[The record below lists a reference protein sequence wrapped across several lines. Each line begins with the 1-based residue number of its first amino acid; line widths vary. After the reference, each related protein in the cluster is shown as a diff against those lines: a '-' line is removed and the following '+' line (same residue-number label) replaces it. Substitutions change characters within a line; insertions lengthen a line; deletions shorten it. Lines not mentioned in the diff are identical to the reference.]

1 MIMAT
6 ALQAHRETLLT
17 TIRGVRSRWRW
28 KVVLRSLTVLLGAG
42 IGTVLVAAYGL
53 EQFRFSP
60 AAIITARIV
69 TYLVLA
75 ALGWFFFVRPL
86 ARRVTD
92 QQVALYLEEHEP
104 SLQELLLSAVDAG
117 FPSHPA
123 AATGESAT
131 LLGRLVESAIE
142 KCEDIDL
149 GRGLERRSLWRS
161 AAVMGGIAIAAAAIF
176 TVGPAYLRQ
185 GALAVLVPVSNVEA
199 ASPYRIDVQPGH
211 ATVARGAD
219 VTVTAKLSG
228 FTATEV
234 DIFTRSGDGAPFE
247 RAAMIASGEDGAFET
262 VFFGLRQSLDYFVQ
276 AAGVRSSVFRIE
288 AAELPFVD
296 RLELEYVFPAYT
308 GLEPRQ
314 VEDGGD
320 IAVLRGTTVRLR
332 AHSTIATK
340 RGRVVRG
347 ERDETALTVNADGT
361 LSGSFEVREDG
372 TYRIDLASP
381 AGNLVSASPQYA
393 IDALDDEAPVVSFA
407 KPGRDLRATSIDE
420 VFVEAQADDDFGV
433 ARLDLVYAVNGGVE
447 KIVRL
452 AAGGAAPAKGLSAGH
467 TFFLEE
473 LGLQPGDVVSYFA
486 RATDANTVK
495 GPGSATSDIYFVQ
508 IQPFRKD
515 YRAAESQAGGQQQDR
530 GSGGGANDPSALSE
544 QQRRIVAGTFNVVR
558 DRDKIGAEKFRQ
570 DVVFLALTQ
579 GQLKERAKGLAAQI
593 ISRVGQADPMM
604 TDIAGHLEAA
614 ASSMEAAEQKLQAKD
629 AKNAL
634 PAEQQALA
642 SLQRAEEAYR
652 DVRVRMDRQQGG
664 GGGGGGG
671 RSAAADELADLFQLE
686 ADKLRNQ
693 YETFRQSQQQSADN
707 KVDEMLERLK
717 ELARR
722 QEQEAER
729 QRQLAGSRQQS
740 GGGGGGASG
749 ARQRQLADE
758 TEEAARQLERLSR
771 EEERADLASTAQGL
785 RQAAEAMRQA
795 AASGDA
801 SAFARAREAADR
813 LSQARN
819 RLDQQRTD
827 RMARDVENAL
837 SQVRRLA
844 RTQQEVEQD
853 VRELPPAGAGRQ
865 EQVKEL
871 IERKD
876 LQAGEVDSLER
887 QLDRTAS
894 DFRRE
899 RQQASRK
906 VQEAA
911 DAIRDSR
918 LRDKIRYSRGLVQGA
933 PPDQAATF
941 EEQIGA
947 DIEAVE
953 GKLREA
959 AGAVA
964 APERDARAE
973 ALARA
978 RGLTRG
984 AESMSQRLDQ
994 QRQQR
999 GAQAGAGD
1007 SGLGARGEAGQQGQ
1021 QGGEGGG
1028 GRQGERAEG
1037 GQRGGQQMSGDMTGG
1052 RFEGGGQFDPRQFQR
1067 EARER
1072 RTEAEALRRELQAL
1086 GVDAGELDALINNM
1100 RALDNARVYTDV
1112 DEAARLQTQVAEG
1125 FRRFEFDLRRKL
1137 GAAGADQMLLGG
1149 SDDTPAAYK
1158 KLVEDYYRAL
1168 AKERKK

>member
-1 MIMAT
+1 M
-6 ALQAHRETLLT
+6 
-17 TIRGVRSRWRW
+17 
-28 KVVLRSLTVLLGAG
+28 
-42 IGTVLVAAYGL
+42 
-53 EQFRFSP
+53 
-60 AAIITARIV
+60 
-69 TYLVLA
+69 
-75 ALGWFFFVRPL
+75 
-86 ARRVTD
+86 
-92 QQVALYLEEHEP
+92 
-104 SLQELLLSAVDAG
+104 
-117 FPSHPA
+117 
-123 AATGESAT
+123 
-131 LLGRLVESAIE
+131 
-142 KCEDIDL
+142 
-149 GRGLERRSLWRS
+149 
-161 AAVMGGIAIAAAAIF
+161 
-176 TVGPAYLRQ
+176 
-185 GALAVLVPVSNVEA
+185 
-199 ASPYRIDVQPGH
+199 
-211 ATVARGAD
+211 
-219 VTVTAKLSG
+219 
-228 FTATEV
+228 
-234 DIFTRSGDGAPFE
+234 
-247 RAAMIASGEDGAFET
+247 
-262 VFFGLRQSLDYFVQ
+262 
-276 AAGVRSSVFRIE
+276 
-288 AAELPFVD
+288 
-296 RLELEYVFPAYT
+296 
-308 GLEPRQ
+308 
-314 VEDGGD
+314 
-320 IAVLRGTTVRLR
+320 
-332 AHSTIATK
+332 
-340 RGRVVRG
+340 
-347 ERDETALTVNADGT
+347 
-361 LSGSFEVREDG
+361 
-372 TYRIDLASP
+372 
-381 AGNLVSASPQYA
+381 
-393 IDALDDEAPVVSFA
+393 
-407 KPGRDLRATSIDE
+407 
-420 VFVEAQADDDFGV
+420 FVEAEADDDFGV
-433 ARLDLVYAVNGGVE
+433 ARLELVYAVNGGVE
-447 KIVRL
+447 KSVRL
-452 AAGGAAPAKGLSAGH
+452 AAGAGRSAKEMSAGH

-486 RATDANTVK
+486 RATDNDTVTGAK
-495 GPGSATSDIYFVQ
+495 TATSDIYFVQ

-579 GQLKERAKGLAAQI
+579 GQLKERAKGLAGQI
-593 ISRVGQADPMM
+593 IARVGQADPMM
-604 TDIAGHLEAA
+604 KDIAGHLEAA
-614 ASSMEAAEQKLQAKD
+614 AASMEAAEQKLQARD
-629 AKNAL
+629 PKNAL
-634 PAEQQALA
+634 PPEQQALA

-671 RSAAADELADLFQLE
+671 GRSAAAEELADLFQLE

-717 ELARR
+717 ELSRR

-729 QRQLAGSRQQS
+729 QRQLAGNRQQS
-740 GGGGGGASG
+740 GGGGGGTSG

-771 EEERADLASTAQGL
+771 EEQRADLATTAQGL

-813 LSQARN
+813 LGQARN
-819 RLDQQRTD
+819 SLDQQRTD
-827 RMARDVENAL
+827 RMARDIENAL

-853 VRELPPAGAGRQ
+853 VRELPPSGAGRQ
-865 EQVKEL
+865 EQIKEL
-871 IERKD
+871 LERKD
-876 LQAGEVDSLER
+876 LQAGEVDGLER

-953 GKLREA
+953 SKLREA

-984 AESMSQRLDQ
+984 VESMSQRLDQ
-994 QRQQR
+994 QRQQ
-999 GAQAGAGD
+999 GGEQAGLGQQARAA
-1007 SGLGARGEAGQQGQ
+1007 GLGARPGARQQAGRQGEAGQQG
-1021 QGGEGGG
+1021 GG
-1028 GRQGERAEG
+1028 GRQGDRAEG
-1037 GQRGGQQMSGDMTGG
+1037 GQRAGGQQMSGDMTGG
-1052 RFEGGGQFDPRQFQR
+1052 RFEGGGNFDPRQFQR

-1086 GVDAGELDALINNM
+1086 GVDARELDALINNM
-1100 RALDNARVYTDV
+1100 RALDSARVYTDL

-1137 GAAGADQMLLGG
+1137 GAAGADQLLLGG

-1168 AKERKK
+1168 AKDRKK